1 MVFPMMILSIKPV
14 VWIVCAVTLIFSGC
28 AASRDVVRL
37 NSRMTVL
44 EKNYKELLEK
54 NTEIFSTLENYSE
67 KRAAE
72 DRILRSQ
79 SADLR
84 VLVEKLREE
93 NRLLK
98 GKTEELGMLV
108 HSQGMTI
115 DVKQEL
121 KSFDNRIE
129 ANANRVVR
137 LEQYMDLEPSE
148 KIAVPAFSETSEE
161 TASPDLD
168 LYAFAKCRLDQGD
181 YETARSM
188 FARLLQ
194 QYPESENVDNA
205 QFWIGESYYQ
215 EKWYDKAILEYQE
228 VIEKYPK
235 GNKVAAAYLKQGF
248 SFEKIGDKTN
258 ARLVLEELIRKYP
271 ETREAQIAGDK
282 LKRMK

>member
-1 MVFPMMILSIKPV
+1 MILSIKPV

-54 NTEIFSTLENYSE
+54 NTEIFSTLENYGE

-168 LYAFAKCRLDQGD
+168 LYAFAKRRLDQGD